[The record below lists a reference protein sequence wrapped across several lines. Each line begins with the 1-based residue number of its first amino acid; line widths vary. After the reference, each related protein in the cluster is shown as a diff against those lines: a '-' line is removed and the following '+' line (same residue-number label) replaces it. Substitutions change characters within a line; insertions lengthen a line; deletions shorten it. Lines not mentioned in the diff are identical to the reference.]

1 MGSVPIFPAADP
13 WFWAVGVFAVFLTG
27 ISMGGVGGGAGGVST
42 PLLSLVISPVAAAAI
57 MLPVLCLMDIFGIR
71 AYLWK
76 WDVAVTRRIVAGGL
90 LGTVGGA
97 LTVSWLDDNWI
108 RIMLGVIA
116 LGFLAWSY
124 LPRHNVPKPS
134 NRAGWLLSALS
145 GYTTFITHAGGPPV
159 IGYMLALRMEKVAF
173 ISTSLVFFAAMN
185 YAKIL
190 PYVWL
195 GLLDART
202 IATGL
207 ALFPVGLGG
216 IYFGI
221 WLQKRMS
228 PLIFYRV
235 VHVLLFLTGTK
246 LLYDGI
252 TAVHP

>member
-1 MGSVPIFPAADP
+1 LLIADP
-13 WFWAVGVFAVFLTG
+13 GFWAIGVVAVFLTG
-27 ISMGGVGGGAGGVST
+27 ILKGGIGGGAGGVST

-57 MLPVLCLMDIFGIR
+57 MLPVLCLLDVFGIR

-76 WDVAVTRRIVAGGL
+76 WDAAVTRRIVAGGL
-90 LGTVGGA
+90 IGTAGGA
-97 LTVSWLDDNWI
+97 LTIRWLDDNWI

-124 LPRHNVPKPS
+124 GPRRNVPKPS
-134 NRAGWLLSALS
+134 DRAGWFLSALS

-173 ISTSLVFFAAMN
+173 IATSLVFFAAMN

-190 PYVWL
+190 PYYFL
-195 GLLDART
+195 GLLDMRT
-202 IATGL
+202 LATGL
-207 ALFPVGLGG
+207 ALLPVGIAG

-221 WLQKRMS
+221 WLQKRMDAKM
-228 PLIFYRV
+228 FYRV

-246 LLYDGI
+246 LLYDGL
-252 TAVHP
+252 THL

>member
-1 MGSVPIFPAADP
+1 
-13 WFWAVGVFAVFLTG
+13 
-27 ISMGGVGGGAGGVST
+27 VST

-57 MLPVLCLMDIFGIR
+57 MLPVLCLLDIFGIR

-76 WDVAVTRRIVAGGL
+76 WDVALTRRIVAGGL
-90 LGTVGGA
+90 IGTVLGA
-97 LTVSWLDDNWI
+97 LTISWLDDNWI

-116 LGFLAWSY
+116 LGFLAMTYW
-124 LPRHNVPKPS
+124 PKRKGMAKPS
-134 NRAGWLLSALS
+134 NRAGWFLSALS

-159 IGYMLALRMEKVAF
+159 IAYMLAMRMEKVAF
-173 ISTSLVFFAAMN
+173 IATSLVFFAAMN

-190 PYVWL
+190 PYYLL
-195 GLLDART
+195 GLLDLRI

-207 ALFPVGLGG
+207 VLVPVGVAG

-221 WLQKRMS
+221 WLQKRMDAR
-228 PLIFYRV
+228 IFYRII
-235 VHVLLFLTGTK
+235 HVLLLLTGTK